1 MGLCNTGGVTIK
13 ATPGDADVDW
23 AAATRDAMVA
33 LIGEKETTRVLDR
46 VLPVIPAGYDELNW
60 PTSASIDLPI
70 VDRLGAITDESATG
84 LETAMLHFVD
94 AAENEWRF
102 RVFRVGSAVPI
113 ADLLP
118 PA

>member
-1 MGLCNTGGVTIK
+1 MVLCNTGGVTIK

-60 PTSASIDLPI
+60 PT
-70 VDRLGAITDESATG
+70 TTQAT
-84 LETAMLHFVD
+84 TI
-94 AAENEWRF
+94 AAFTPFENE
-102 RVFRVGSAVPI
+102 AP
-113 ADLLP
+113 
-118 PA
+118 